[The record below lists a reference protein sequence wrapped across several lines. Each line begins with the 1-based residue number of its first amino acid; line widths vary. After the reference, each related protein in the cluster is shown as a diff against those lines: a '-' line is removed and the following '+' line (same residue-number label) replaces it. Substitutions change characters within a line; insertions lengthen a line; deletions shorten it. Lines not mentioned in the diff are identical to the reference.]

1 MNTRIHLALGAGVLA
16 LILSLGAAHA
26 AGVDPSGGLTGP
38 WLIGAG
44 TQEDQIVSALKDA
57 NYAKAVAARTFDL
70 TVIRAH
76 FADDA
81 SVPLTSRQIAEL
93 ARMAPGTSPS
103 GVLTYELAYF
113 GAWRVGAEAF
123 QRVQTARRAG
133 KLPDPRDVLAA
144 IPPRADPIRDL
155 PLTVH
160 LVRVSGDRAY
170 VEAET
175 EAQYF
180 RVTLALH
187 GTQWVIVGE
196 NNTSKLGS

>member
-1 MNTRIHLALGAGVLA
+1 MGGHPNTSRGGV
-16 LILSLGAAHA
+16 
-26 AGVDPSGGLTGP
+26 TGP
-38 WLIGAG
+38 WLMGAG

-123 QRVQTARRAG
+123 QRVQTAR
-133 KLPDPRDVLAA
+133 P
-144 IPPRADPIRDL
+144 
-155 PLTVH
+155 
-160 LVRVSGDRAY
+160 
-170 VEAET
+170 
-175 EAQYF
+175 
-180 RVTLALH
+180 
-187 GTQWVIVGE
+187 
-196 NNTSKLGS
+196 